1 MEDLLLHPFLHPV
14 YEDPEMDSVW
24 VVDQVVGE
32 AYHALGVEAC
42 GEGEEHHKMALEE
55 V

>member
-1 MEDLLLHPFLHPV
+1 MLGEDLLLHPFLHPV

-24 VVDQVVGE
+24 VVGE